1 MRYLT
6 IPLIG
11 LIFTAPFFILE
22 WFTTSG
28 FTGSDFPFVL
38 FLFMWVN
45 ASVFILLLLSVFTD
59 LRVVGGKFNAG
70 WVLLK
75 TVFLVMVL
83 SAWVTILIDQMPCF
97 LGGSGC

>member
-1 MRYLT
+1 
-6 IPLIG
+6 
-11 LIFTAPFFILE
+11 
-22 WFTTSG
+22 
-28 FTGSDFPFVL
+28 L

-59 LRVVGGKFNAG
+59 LRVVGGKFNVG